1 VGVLA
6 KSYWIHRPADV
17 ADLAAFAHYSAV
29 HSLLGRRTDTGG
41 VLRYRVKSLVVL
53 WIVLASGLACNA
65 TRHSSMPPPE
75 IDLSGA
81 WRLCVSDRGRETTT
95 CGPVMLARDSTRL
108 ERGRGYEPFYWVR
121 YDFQV
126 ETLVWG
132 HPRTGP
138 GHGTITRFPK
148 ALRLSLGLP
157 EGVKAVFGGGLHADL
172 RGTPDTLRAAHL
184 TYCREQCTRY
194 GPVVLSRTRS

>member
-1 VGVLA
+1 
-6 KSYWIHRPADV
+6 
-17 ADLAAFAHYSAV
+17 
-29 HSLLGRRTDTGG
+29 
-41 VLRYRVKSLVVL
+41 
-53 WIVLASGLACNA
+53 
-65 TRHSSMPPPE
+65 MPPPE

-157 EGVKAVFGGGLHADL
+157 EGV
-172 RGTPDTLRAAHL
+172 PDTLRAAHL